1 MIAEITTGTVLKRQ
15 TKVTAAMADALRQ
28 LVTHGPARRVRRGWC
43 WNSFDGPFI
52 ATSTM
57 DALETRGH
65 VVKRHVGTTAVLT
78 ASGREAHDELAETR
92 S

>member
-1 MIAEITTGTVLKRQ
+1 MIAGITTGTVLKRP
-15 TKVTAAMADALRQ
+15 KVTAPMAEALRL
-28 LVTHGPARRVRRGWC
+28 LVANGPARRVRRGWC

-78 ASGREAHDELAETR
+78 ASGREAHDDLPEAR

>member
-1 MIAEITTGTVLKRQ
+1 MIAEVTRGAVLDRQ
-15 TKVTAAMADALRQ
+15 IKVTAPMAAALRM
-28 LVTHGPARRVRRGWC
+28 LVAHGPARRVRRGWC

-65 VVKRHVGTTAVLT
+65 VVKRHAGTMAALT
-78 ASGREAHDELAETR
+78 ASGREAHDDLPEAR